1 MTTLRYICPC
11 CGYKTLEE
19 RAGNFEIC
27 SICYWEDDNL
37 QRDNPHYA
45 GGANEESLY
54 EAQQNFLKFGASS
67 EKYLELVRK
76 PTSKDSKNTGF
87 QLIQN

>member
-1 MTTLRYICPC
+1 MITLLYTCTC

-19 RAGNFEIC
+19 PPGSFEIC
-27 SICYWEDDNL
+27 PICYWEDDTL
-37 QRDNPHYA
+37 QREDPFYT

-76 PTSKDSKNTGF
+76 PTPKDRKDIGF
-87 QLIQN
+87 KLIQN